1 MELLDQKQLL
11 FLKKNYFTSKQKTLC
26 KKFEQYGGE
35 FTFIV
40 DDIKYKLA
48 YNQSKAYS
56 NFVLNQ
62 DYMKHRGGI
71 MNRGAGPLVQDKYGK
86 INYTEENIINQL
98 DKKLNNESK

>member
-56 NFVLNQ
+56 NFILNQ
-62 DYMKHRGGI
+62 DYMKHSRCQI
-71 MNRGAGPLVQDKYGK
+71 RKAIWCKYY
-86 INYTEENIINQL
+86 IRYNFI
-98 DKKLNNESK
+98 